1 MGIERA
7 ILFMVHLGE
16 LVKEV
21 LHEQGRTVTW
31 FAGRLGCTRPNVYKI
46 FAKANF
52 DVSLLWRI
60 SNILNYNFF
69 MRIGELYH
77 DEE

>member
-31 FAGRLGCTRPNVYKI
+31 FARRLGCTRPNVYKI

-69 MRIGELYH
+69 MRIGELYN